1 MKNIHIYLIFYI
13 YAFFKKILF
22 SILSIKDYHIPSLY
36 VFIANPTRVSIYSLA
51 LPSLSVWGL
60 CRFPALHRIFFNK
73 DFLQAL
79 EMVSTNYILIYNFKT
94 LHFSTC
100 WSLIPISLSNFLVGL
115 TFLNTNRNNFFQ
127 RTYVTKIIHNK
138 ILN

>member
-1 MKNIHIYLIFYI
+1 MHYFKKVCASIKLFLNSIILFITIYRRGIYPSNSENLTTKEIFYFLVYITRNEYEKYSYIYLIFYI

-79 EMVSTNYILIYNFKT
+79 ETV
-94 LHFSTC
+94 
-100 WSLIPISLSNFLVGL
+100 
-115 TFLNTNRNNFFQ
+115 
-127 RTYVTKIIHNK
+127 
-138 ILN
+138 